1 MPRCSRFLPLL
12 AVLACAASP
21 ASAQA
26 IISGT
31 VLNSNG
37 QPLVGCDIDF
47 YFLNG
52 NEQKNVSGDFT
63 NASGVFTTLIPP
75 GTYNVKLN
83 PSPTML
89 HQPKFVGPFTVSTVI
104 NIGTNSL
111 AAGAGVRG
119 FLKTTSGLPLANSK
133 ISLEVPGSGVPMT
146 TLGGGIDPL
155 TGFFELVVAP
165 GTYDLFMDTTGD
177 GTLGAP
183 GQILGLS
190 CPVSV
195 FTDLG
200 TLSRPPGFL
209 LSGTV
214 IRQVGGTAV
223 ANCDID
229 VRDAVT
235 FEKLFT
241 PDDNTNA
248 LGFVDVVVPAGNYV
262 VDVTPDFV
270 TSLVAKR
277 VPAPV
282 AGPTS
287 IGTIALEPGVA
298 VQGTVRSTAGTPISG
313 VDLDAYQWPSQS
325 FILTV
330 NDDTNGSGQYQVI
343 LPVGTTQLAF
353 SPVAAPGFG
362 AQTLAPISIA
372 GATTVDVVLPLAPAA
387 PSTHSGAGHPGTGG
401 ITPIVEDYGTAA
413 IGHGYYGIGLRS
425 AVPGGAAGLVI
436 SEGPGFL
443 PFPDFDV
450 TFHVDMFVVVLSGTF
465 TADAQGNVA
474 VTLPIPNVP
483 ALVDQDYY
491 TQWLVLDPGAS
502 KFFSHTDALRFV
514 IAD

>member
-1 MPRCSRFLPLL
+1 MPRCSRFLTLL
-12 AVLACAASP
+12 AALACATSTAG
-21 ASAQA
+21 AQA

-31 VLNSNG
+31 VLSSNG

-52 NEQKNVSGDFT
+52 NEQNNVSGDYT

-83 PSPTML
+83 PSPSML
-89 HQPKFVGPFTVSTVI
+89 HQPKIVGPFTVSTVI
-104 NIGTNSL
+104 HIGTNSL
-111 AAGAGVRG
+111 VAGAGIRG

-133 ISLEVPGSGVPMT
+133 ITLEVPGSGVPMP

-155 TGFFELVVAP
+155 TGLFEIVVAP
-165 GTYDLFMDTTGD
+165 GTYDLFMDTSGD

-183 GQILGLS
+183 GQILGQTF
-190 CPVSV
+190 PVGV

-214 IRQVGGTAV
+214 VRQVGGTPV
-223 ANCDID
+223 VNCDID

-235 FEKLFT
+235 LAKLFT

-248 LGFVDVVVPAGNYV
+248 LGFVDVVVPTGNYL
-262 VDVTPDFV
+262 VDITPDFV
-270 TSLVAKR
+270 TSLVAQR
-277 VPAPV
+277 VPAAV

-287 IGTIALEPGVA
+287 FGTVSLEPGVA
-298 VQGTVRSTAGTPISG
+298 VQGTVRSTAGTPIAG
-313 VDLDAYQWPSQS
+313 VDLDAYRWPSQS
-325 FILTV
+325 FVLTA

-343 LPVGTTQLAF
+343 LPAGSAQLAF
-353 SPVAAPGFG
+353 TPVGAPGFG
-362 AQTLAPISIA
+362 AQTLAPIQIA
-372 GATTVDVVLPLAPAA
+372 GSTTVDVVMPLAPAA

-401 ITPIVEDYGTAA
+401 IAPIVEDYGTAA

-425 AVPGGAAGLVI
+425 AVAGGAAGLVI

-483 ALVDQDYY
+483 ALMDQDYY
-491 TQWLVLDPGAS
+491 AQWLVLDPGAS
-502 KFFSHTDALRFV
+502 KFFAHTDALRFV
-514 IAD
+514 VAD